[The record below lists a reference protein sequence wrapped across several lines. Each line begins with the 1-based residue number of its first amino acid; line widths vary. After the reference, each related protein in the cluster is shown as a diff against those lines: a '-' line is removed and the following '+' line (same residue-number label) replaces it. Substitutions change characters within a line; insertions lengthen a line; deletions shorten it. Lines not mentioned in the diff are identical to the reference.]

1 MDRATTREPHRPR
14 TRVGSLVNT
23 PPRPF
28 PTPLNAALLTMM
40 GVFFTSGIAIMMS
53 EWTTPTAAVGIAAVL
68 GLGGAGLLGA
78 TNIPPPHAER
88 VGLRGLRAQQ
98 LLPLLLL
105 LPIALIASEVD
116 NVIGLIFPAP
126 DAQLVVQET
135 LDKLPTDT
143 RLSVLETLI
152 VAVGLVPVVEEWFFR
167 GVVQQGLVASMG
179 AAGGIFVTALFFAL
193 GHGAGLSPQAW
204 GALVAQTLVLGITF
218 GYARHRTGSLLAP
231 ILLHIG
237 VNGMGVVAMAAP
249 LLIAV
254 PGYNAAGAHTPL
266 LVLLP
271 AIVSVA
277 VGAWFLSKEVVPEI
291 PVVRVV
297 DQGDSYDD

>member
-1 MDRATTREPHRPR
+1 
-14 TRVGSLVNT
+14 VSQ

-28 PTPLNAALLTMM
+28 PTPLNAALITMM
-40 GVFFTSGIAIMMS
+40 GIFFTTAIAVMVS
-53 EWTTPTAAVGIAAVL
+53 DWATPTAAVGIATVL

-88 VGLRGLRAQQ
+88 VGLRGLRRQQ

-105 LPIALIASEVD
+105 LPIALLASEVD
-116 NVIGLIFPAP
+116 NSIGLLFPAP
-126 DAQLVVQET
+126 DAQQVVQET
-135 LDKLPTDT
+135 IEKLPTDT
-143 RLSVLETLI
+143 SLSVLETLI

-167 GVVQQGLVASMG
+167 GVLQQGLVASMG
-179 AAGGIFVTALFFAL
+179 AVGGVLVTALFFAL
-193 GHGAGLSPQAW
+193 GHGAGMSPQAW
-204 GALVAQTLVLGITF
+204 GALVAQTLVLGVTF

-237 VNGMGVVAMAAP
+237 VNGIGVAAMAAP
-249 LLIAV
+249 LLIAI
-254 PGYNAAGAHTPL
+254 PGYNAPGEHTPL
-266 LVLLP
+266 SVLLP

-277 VGAWFLSKEVVPEI
+277 VGAWLLSKEIVPAI

-297 DQGDSYDD
+297 DEGESYEDE